1 MFLRGPQNGN
11 ISSYSMRIAVAPA
24 SRINGKSSFKYESL
38 GGAPFKS
45 KCTTRWC
52 GMYRDPSALITAG
65 VDSSTTEIENKN
77 YIDQIICM
85 WSGLLGNSI
94 ILFWSAVTYEEYSN
108 YICLNQRWY
117 CICREDACKGTLWG
131 THNHWYIDRGQ
142 PFLYIPGIVE
152 QILAKYVQNS
162 QQMAENVHED

>member
-1 MFLRGPQNGN
+1 MIYVLMELSEIIFWKVMIRVELQFYTTKINRISRLRLEQPSHFYHQLFAKYPAQLIGPLNLKSVHHQNVSDFRDPYFWHQNVSIPCWLQAFFAEIFLRGPQNGN

-65 VDSSTTEIENKN
+65 VESSIT
-77 YIDQIICM
+77 
-85 WSGLLGNSI
+85 
-94 ILFWSAVTYEEYSN
+94 
-108 YICLNQRWY
+108 
-117 CICREDACKGTLWG
+117 
-131 THNHWYIDRGQ
+131 
-142 PFLYIPGIVE
+142 GI
-152 QILAKYVQNS
+152 KKR
-162 QQMAENVHED
+162 